1 MADTMTSVER
11 VETVLRGG
19 IPDRVPVDLHNFL
32 MTAQASGRPFP
43 EYFQSGEAMAEGQI
57 QAWHEYGHDVLVL
70 ENGTAAL
77 AEACGAGVEYMDNTA
92 PVSFTPAIH
101 SLDEVDKLVLPDPY
115 TAHPLK
121 ENLKATRLVAQAI
134 GQQAFI
140 MGRADQGPFSLA
152 SMLLGIEEFLLALGN
167 KANGPK
173 LHRLLAFCE
182 EVVYRYAVA
191 QMEQGAHMTSIGE
204 SLSGPDVC
212 SPKTYREYE
221 WGYARRLTERLR
233 ARQIRLAYHICGN
246 ATRIVNDMTD
256 TGAAVLELDYKCD
269 LPAIKAAT
277 RGRATILGVID
288 PSEVLARGKPEV
300 VAQKV
305 REELAVLA
313 PGGGL
318 ILGPGCA
325 LPPKTP
331 PANVHALVD
340 TAHRYGRYSTDG
352 QLLPLN

>member
-1 MADTMTSVER
+1 MDQMNSFER
-11 VETVLRGG
+11 VMTVINHG
-19 IPDRVPVDLHNFL
+19 IPDRVPVDLHNF
-32 MTAQASGRPFP
+32 MMAAQASGLPFP
-43 EYFQSGEAMAEGQI
+43 EYFQCGEAMAEGQVK
-57 QAWHEYGHDVLVL
+57 AWREYGHDVLVL

-77 AEACGAGVEYMDNTA
+77 AEACGAGVEYRDNTA

-101 SLDEVDKLVLPDPY
+101 SREEIDKLVMPDPY

-121 ENLKATRLVAQAI
+121 ENLKATRLVVQAI

-152 SMLLGIEEFLLALGN
+152 SMLLGIEPFLLALSN
-167 KANGPK
+167 KANAPK

-182 EVVYRYAVA
+182 EVVFRYAVA

-212 SPKTYREYE
+212 SPRTYKEYE
-221 WGYARRLTERLR
+221 WGYAKRLAERLR

-246 ATRIVNDMTD
+246 ATRIVGDMVE

-277 RGRATILGVID
+277 QGRATILGVID
-288 PSEVLARGKPEV
+288 PSEVLARGTPEI

-305 REELAVLA
+305 LEELGVLA
-313 PGGGL
+313 AGGGL

-331 PANVHALVD
+331 PANIHALVE
-340 TAHRYGRYSTDG
+340 TAHRCGRYGAGG
-352 QLLPLN
+352 QLLNVN